1 MTAKKEALS
10 QFHRGQIL
18 AAAKTLFTEKGV
30 EGASMDDIA
39 AKADY
44 SKSTIY
50 VYFTGK
56 EDILYGIVLDDMRLL
71 GNGIAACLKQHDGF
85 EARYF
90 AICDL
95 LVSLAES
102 DPTYMEL
109 VLGKISVDET
119 DFARLPVLKEIYDV
133 GEETNRLIERMIR
146 EAVESG
152 FAEASVNPAAAGMV
166 FWSGI
171 CGLISISANK
181 EAYFSK
187 NLGLSRKA
195 FLQYGFEMLL
205 NSVRKKENK

>member
-1 MTAKKEALS
+1 
-10 QFHRGQIL
+10 
-18 AAAKTLFTEKGV
+18 
-30 EGASMDDIA
+30 MDDIS

-44 SKSTIY
+44 SKSTVY
-50 VYFTGK
+50 VYFSGK
-56 EDILYGIVLDDMRLL
+56 EDILYNIVLDDMKQL
-71 GNGIAACLKQHDGF
+71 GDGIAACLKQHEGF

-90 AICDL
+90 AICGL
-95 LVSLAES
+95 LVDLAES
-102 DPTYMEL
+102 DPTFLEL
-109 VLGKISVDET
+109 VLGKISVDEA
-119 DFARLPVLKEIYDV
+119 DFVRLPVLRQIYDV

-152 FAEASVNPAAAGMV
+152 FADASVNPAAAGMV

-181 EAYFSK
+181 EAYFNK

-205 NSVRKKENK
+205 NSVRIKEKT

>member
-1 MTAKKEALS
+1 MRILGLDVGSKTIGVACSDALLITA
-10 QFHRGQIL
+10 Q
-18 AAAKTLFTEKGV
+18 GV
-30 EGASMDDIA
+30 ETIRR
-39 AKADY
+39 
-44 SKSTIY
+44 KS
-50 VYFTGK
+50 
-56 EDILYGIVLDDMRLL
+56 D
-71 GNGIAACLKQHDGF
+71 
-85 EARYF
+85 EA
-90 AICDL
+90 
-95 LVSLAES
+95 
-102 DPTYMEL
+102 
-109 VLGKISVDET
+109 

-205 NSVRKKENK
+205 NSVRIKEKS